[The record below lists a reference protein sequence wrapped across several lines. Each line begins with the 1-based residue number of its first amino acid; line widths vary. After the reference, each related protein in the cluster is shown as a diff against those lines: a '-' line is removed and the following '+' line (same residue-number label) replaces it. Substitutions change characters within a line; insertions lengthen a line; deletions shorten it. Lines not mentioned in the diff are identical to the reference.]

1 MFFLVVLFGLYNGL
15 FVLPVALSFLGPKAY
30 GSEET
35 KSEEKGLKEEVEP
48 FKPIIKNG
56 AAVEPRSV

>member
-35 KSEEKGLKEEVEP
+35 KSEEEGLEEAEP

-56 AAVEPRSV
+56 AAVEPSV

>member
-30 GSEET
+30 GSEE
-35 KSEEKGLKEEVEP
+35 SNSEKGVEEESEP
-48 FKPIIKNG
+48 FKPIIKAG
-56 AAVEPRSV
+56 AAVEPSV